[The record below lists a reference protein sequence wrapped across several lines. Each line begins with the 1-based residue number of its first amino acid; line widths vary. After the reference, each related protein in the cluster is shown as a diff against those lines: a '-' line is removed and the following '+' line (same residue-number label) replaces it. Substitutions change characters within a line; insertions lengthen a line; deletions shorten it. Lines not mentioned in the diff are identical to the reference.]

1 MLKKSIV
8 LVGCI
13 VVLGSVA
20 NAGVILNTQT
30 TADTPESGYN
40 TTIVRAVSDGTAI
53 KGIKGSF
60 ETSLDF
66 SQVHNYGWQSLIPT
80 GGYANYVDVDKDTH
94 FLFEKAQIDDNGLSE
109 TYRKIYADFVIQDS
123 SAVSNEI
130 VLAQIVTDK
139 DSPVGYT
146 FTFTDVSGSTHDLTG
161 SFVTPEPATMTVL
174 VLGGLGLAV
183 RRRR

>member
-1 MLKKSIV
+1 
-8 LVGCI
+8 
-13 VVLGSVA
+13 
-20 NAGVILNTQT
+20 
-30 TADTPESGYN
+30 
-40 TTIVRAVSDGTAI
+40 
-53 KGIKGSF
+53 
-60 ETSLDF
+60 
-66 SQVHNYGWQSLIPT
+66 
-80 GGYANYVDVDKDTH
+80 VDVDKDTH
-94 FLFEKAQIDDNGLSE
+94 FLFEKGQIDDNGLSE

-139 DSPVGYT
+139 DSPVDYT